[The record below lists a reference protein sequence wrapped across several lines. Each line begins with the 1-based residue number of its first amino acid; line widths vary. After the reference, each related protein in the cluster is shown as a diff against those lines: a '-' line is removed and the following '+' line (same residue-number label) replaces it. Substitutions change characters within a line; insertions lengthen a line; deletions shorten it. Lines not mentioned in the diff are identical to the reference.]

1 MLEVLPVCPPSIQ
14 RQLIG
19 ILPEVAT
26 PQDHGHVLEQLQ
38 GLLESDVGFMAP
50 VVECL
55 GNMMLEPA
63 VQVSNMP
70 QDRAYCGRMQPVSR
84 PFTSMTVYLTD
95 CRLLLDQR
103 EGWIET
109 CRGC

>member
-26 PQDHGHVLEQLQ
+26 PQDHGQVLEQLQ

-63 VQVSNMP
+63 VQVSNQP
-70 QDRAYCGRMQPVSR
+70 HYKACCGGMQPSSG
-84 PFTSMTVYLTD
+84 PYTSMAVYLTD
-95 CRLLLDQR
+95 CRLLLD
-103 EGWIET
+103 
-109 CRGC
+109 